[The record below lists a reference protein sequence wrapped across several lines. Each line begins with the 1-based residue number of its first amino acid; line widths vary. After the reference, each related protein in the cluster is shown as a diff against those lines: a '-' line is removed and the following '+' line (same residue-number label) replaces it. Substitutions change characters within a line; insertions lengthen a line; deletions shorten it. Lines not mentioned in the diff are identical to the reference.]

1 MFMLMPTKKSEDAV
15 PPTEV
20 SSKAKRRSF
29 TAKYKLRIVVEAD
42 QCSKRG
48 DVGALLRRE
57 GLYSSHLTDWRK
69 ARAAGE
75 LEGPTKRRGPKPRE
89 RDQLDVRKI
98 AKLERE
104 VARLERRAER
114 AEAIVDLQK
123 KVAELLGDPFTDPS
137 DKS

>member
-1 MFMLMPTKKSEDAV
+1 MLMPTKKPDEAV

-42 QCSKRG
+42 RCSKPG
-48 DVGALLRRE
+48 EVGALLRRE

-69 ARAAGE
+69 ARVAGE
-75 LEGPTKRRGPKPRE
+75 LDAPTKRRGPKPRE
-89 RDQLDVRKI
+89 RDQQDVRKI
-98 AKLERE
+98 AKLEQE
-104 VARLERRAER
+104 VARLERRAAR

-123 KVAELLGDPFTDPS
+123 KVAELLGQPFTDPS
-137 DKS
+137 ENS